1 MEAIHWRVDQMK
13 QSPLRWHVPHRRE
26 GERAR
31 TTTKKKKKNFELTS
45 SCSCCP
51 ASFRHNGLFGR
62 NTKKIN
68 SFGGGGGGGGG
79 AAGTC
84 VGILKSGPMIGAL
97 LLKRVT
103 NSAMERWIDDV
114 SGRWMAAQ
122 WTNCCG

>member
-1 MEAIHWRVDQMK
+1 MHGRQ
-13 QSPLRWHVPHRRE
+13 Q
-26 GERAR
+26 
-31 TTTKKKKKNFELTS
+31 KKKKNFELTS

-62 NTKKIN
+62 NTKKLIRL
-68 SFGGGGGGGGG
+68 GGGGG
-79 AAGTC
+79 AGTG